1 MNGGGG
7 RPAAAP
13 CGRCGASVPL
23 SWEHLQGESWT
34 GSGDCPSCGDMTVS
48 FWLCDPD
55 SVADFLGVFADVF
68 PDASLSVKSMSSFG
82 LAEPLR
88 DGARLD

>member
-1 MNGGGG
+1 MNGEGG

-23 SWEHLQGESWT
+23 SWEHLQGESLT

-48 FWLCDPD
+48 FWLCDPA
-55 SVADFLGVFADVF
+55 SVADFLSVFADVF
-68 PDASLSVKSMSSFG
+68 PDASLSVKSMSSYG

-88 DGARLD
+88 YGRPS

>member
-48 FWLCDPD
+48 FWLCDPA
-55 SVADFLGVFADVF
+55 SVADLLDAFAEVF
-68 PDASLSVKSMSSFG
+68 PDASLSVKSMSSYG
-82 LAEPLR
+82 PPSR
-88 DGARLD
+88 YVTGARLD